1 MWSPTSKIPRHWQ
14 FVFSRR
20 LLHPAAEWPRIHG
33 ILACCERLRHEFEL
47 TSLIQPTDPYDRPG
61 LDGDNV
67 AQHGVW
73 LLLPTTT
80 EHPTLAPVQAD
91 PVTINHRLGTYTNF
105 CNRLDLA
112 ASAIP
117 GAPLTNGTPFGVMVV
132 VPAFADQIAID
143 IAGRLCRT
151 TPLLVVDHGVA
162 LAVFGAHLRAATTA
176 LATRAARRPLYRWHP
191 H

>member
-1 MWSPTSKIPRHWQ
+1 
-14 FVFSRR
+14 
-20 LLHPAAEWPRIHG
+20 
-33 ILACCERLRHEFEL
+33 
-47 TSLIQPTDPYDRPG
+47 
-61 LDGDNV
+61 
-67 AQHGVW
+67 
-73 LLLPTTT
+73 
-80 EHPTLAPVQAD
+80 VQAD